1 MLSKRVLNI
10 KPSATLA
17 IEAKA
22 KALKAQ
28 GVDVISFGAGEPD
41 FDTPQHIKDAAKK
54 AIDEGF
60 TKYCP
65 VAGTPD
71 LKQAIINRIKN
82 ETGVVY
88 QENEIIVSCGAKHS
102 LYNLFQAI
110 LNPGDQIIIPTPCWV
125 SYPDM
130 AILAGAKVKFVKTKE
145 KENFTMSAAQL
156 AKAIGKK
163 TKAVVINSPG
173 NPTGG
178 AYSAENLKA
187 IAALCL
193 EKNILMIADE
203 IYDKLVF
210 DGFKFTSLISVLP
223 QAKEWM
229 VLINGVSK
237 SHAMTGWRIGYAA
250 GPKEII
256 NAMTS
261 IQSQSTSN
269 PTSIALKAATEAYTG
284 AQESVETMR
293 AEFEK
298 RRNYIVERLN
308 KIKGIH
314 CTMPQGAFYV
324 FPNIKK
330 LLGKTYQGVTVNT
343 CTEFAAYLLEHA
355 KIAVVPGEAFYAPG
369 YMRLSYATS
378 LENIKAGLD
387 RLENSLK

>member
-1 MLSKRVLNI
+1 
-10 KPSATLA
+10 
-17 IEAKA
+17 
-22 KALKAQ
+22 
-28 GVDVISFGAGEPD
+28 
-41 FDTPQHIKDAAKK
+41 
-54 AIDEGF
+54 
-60 TKYCP
+60 
-65 VAGTPD
+65 
-71 LKQAIINRIKN
+71 
-82 ETGVVY
+82 
-88 QENEIIVSCGAKHS
+88 
-102 LYNLFQAI
+102 
-110 LNPGDQIIIPTPCWV
+110 
-125 SYPDM
+125 
-130 AILAGAKVKFVKTKE
+130 
-145 KENFTMSAAQL
+145 
-156 AKAIGKK
+156 
-163 TKAVVINSPG
+163 
-173 NPTGG
+173 
-178 AYSAENLKA
+178 
-187 IAALCL
+187 
-193 EKNILMIADE
+193 
-203 IYDKLVF
+203 
-210 DGFKFTSLISVLP
+210 
-223 QAKEWM
+223 
-229 VLINGVSK
+229 
-237 SHAMTGWRIGYAA
+237 
-250 GPKEII
+250 
-256 NAMTS
+256 MTS